1 MLKKKSNEV
10 NTFSKKKKKKKKKAF
25 VFSNYDDVQPCNPK
39 LSGYALKVLESWK
52 IKSEAISEY
61 FAWQLL
67 LLLIKN
73 VRGSQ

>member
-39 LSGYALKVLESWK
+39 LSGYALKVLES
-52 IKSEAISEY
+52 
-61 FAWQLL
+61 
-67 LLLIKN
+67 
-73 VRGSQ
+73 